1 MSMREDEQRL
11 SDIFAK
17 VSRIPENKI
26 QKALAEHN
34 IRDVLNNPL
43 LLNPTPAE
51 YERILQLQEFRKLYA
66 MLEHFEAKYKIHT
79 PADAAAY
86 LQPTLADRDYEVVV
100 GIMLDKRNSVIKQL
114 TLSEGSLGEATID
127 PRKVARAAIIY
138 NASSVILAH
147 NHPSGNAEPSQL
159 DIDATRI
166 VSDSLSGLGIHILDH
181 IVIGR
186 PDFTSLRQLGMMPAS
201 VKVTEKS
208 RKYGFESR

>member
-11 SDIFAK
+11 ADIFAK
-17 VSRIPENKI
+17 VSRIPDVKLN
-26 QKALAEHN
+26 KALTEHN

-51 YERILQLQEFRKLYA
+51 YDRIMQLQEFRKLYT

-86 LQPTLADRDYEVVV
+86 LQPSLADRDYEVVV

-159 DIDATRI
+159 DIDATRNI
-166 VSDSLSGLGIHILDH
+166 SDSLSGLGIHILDH

-201 VKVTEKS
+201 VKVAEKT
-208 RKYGFESR
+208 RKYDFESR

>member
-1 MSMREDEQRL
+1 MSMREDEQIL
-11 SDIFAK
+11 ADIFAK
-17 VSRIPENKI
+17 VSRIPETKI
-26 QKALAEHN
+26 NQTLAEHN

-51 YERILQLQEFRKLYA
+51 YERILQLQEFRKLYTV
-66 MLEHFEAKYKIHT
+66 LEHFETKYKIHT

-166 VSDSLSGLGIHILDH
+166 VSDSLSGLGIQILDH

-201 VKVTEKS
+201 VKVTEKT
-208 RKYGFESR
+208 RKYDCESR